1 MRPAGVTE
9 QAEHTVH
16 AELALVNVTP
26 GMDVPAPT
34 GAIRAG
40 DHNGENGETVEDW
53 QAAARRAGADEG
65 PKTGLTGRRCRVE
78 MLRALYPVL
87 PEEVEVVDDVEQGV
101 CPICLEPAERDAAIT
116 SCGHIFHPQCCKDSE
131 RSALLQECLWNCPT
145 CRAAVTAVRVSI
157 IEEDD
162 SVASFCQTGEPAEGS
177 LSLAEIRQIV
187 PARHLA
193 GHISS
198 LLGATPFLLGM
209 RRDPREPHTLDD
221 GAPARESSDVALE
234 RAPSQ
239 LAYDIPAAPAAAAGL
254 PGLQVSE
261 PDEPDATLGAE
272 GAGDGEPPERPPAG
286 DGFSG
291 RVRGTPAKAGG
302 EFALVAR
309 AGPNG
314 VAFPHNRALWAQ
326 RRRSAPRRPAQP
338 RRVRAPAV
346 ARRRGARPGTR

>member
-1 MRPAGVTE
+1 
-9 QAEHTVH
+9 
-16 AELALVNVTP
+16 
-26 GMDVPAPT
+26 
-34 GAIRAG
+34 
-40 DHNGENGETVEDW
+40 
-53 QAAARRAGADEG
+53 
-65 PKTGLTGRRCRVE
+65 
-78 MLRALYPVL
+78 
-87 PEEVEVVDDVEQGV
+87 
-101 CPICLEPAERDAAIT
+101 
-116 SCGHIFHPQCCKDSE
+116 
-131 RSALLQECLWNCPT
+131 
-145 CRAAVTAVRVSI
+145 VRVSI